1 MKKIK
6 KFVAVVLLSLTLF
19 NTTFNNYVMTVQ
31 ATEVLTMTVV
41 EALLAMFSLELG
53 LGNQTNFF
61 GNSEFTDFVDAVA
74 DGRTVNM
81 PIYGDVNFSDGES
94 ILSWLSWAQNAHRKV
109 GGNNVVDIAFN
120 TAIITLSKA
129 LDKTSY
135 SSTGS
140 SATNVMRN
148 RIDILKDYCNTATD
162 FVGEVKEAFSS
173 MNGSG
178 DGKMTRTRWDII
190 TGMFST
196 FMYGTADKISGFI
209 DSLKSPQETVY
220 TDYSDFTVVDGF
232 NPDAI
237 MPLYNDRLHPDYD
250 ALKNYYVIGS
260 YSNAEGYAHIL
271 VTDNNVKKF
280 SSGIFGVINADGKV
294 DLKQVSLYDEKVREW
309 SPIGSKY
316 NALSDKYYTSITFS
330 SYNWPYSIVSK
341 WYIPIFEKESYGA
354 SYYINGANV
363 PILNLAEGADVYPT
377 FKEEVGINTLDI
389 SDMIKQLIDTVPAV
403 DDIAKV
409 IPEALD
415 KTKDVAGTQNAILSI
430 TAAIADVAGIIQD
443 NQEQDNENAQ
453 SILSAI
459 GAIALNWKNLFKW
472 LDDFWTWLKNAWI
485 ELVNAIG
492 VGAVAGH
499 PNGSVDS
506 DDSSS
511 SSGFINILNGLIMLI
526 SIFFILLRI
535 FLHLLEF
542 IINIFKIP
550 ADPGFVTG
558 DFAIGFEYI
567 KSVQL
572 TPLTI
577 SVYDFLMGLVHI
589 LVLFSVV
596 KVLKKH
602 IDRIHL

>member
-6 KFVAVVLLSLTLF
+6 KFVAVILLSLTLF
-19 NTTFNNYVMTVQ
+19 DTTFNSYVMTVQ

-41 EALLAMFSLELG
+41 EALLAMFGLELG

-81 PIYGDVNFSDGES
+81 PKYGDVNFSDGQS
-94 ILSWLSWAQNAHRKV
+94 ILSWLSWANKV
-109 GGNNVVDIAFN
+109 NDRVAGNNVVDVAVDTTILAL
-120 TAIITLSKA
+120 AKA

-148 RIDILKDYCNTATD
+148 RIDILKDYYNTATD

-173 MNGSG
+173 MNGTG

-196 FMYGTADKISGFI
+196 FMYGTADKISDFVG
-209 DSLKSPQETVY
+209 SLVSPKETVY
-220 TDYSDFTVVDGF
+220 QDYNNVFVYGGYELGRVVRYHDLLDPEYSQRANCCVAGTYLNANGDRRTLLMNDNYYENTVYRYFGVVDS
-232 NPDAI
+232 D
-237 MPLYNDRLHPDYD
+237 
-250 ALKNYYVIGS
+250 
-260 YSNAEGYAHIL
+260 GY
-271 VTDNNVKKF
+271 
-280 SSGIFGVINADGKV
+280 V
-294 DLKQVSLYDEKVREW
+294 DLKELYLSNNKVYEW
-309 SPIGSKY
+309 SPFCVSY
-316 NALSDKYYTSITFS
+316 DSSDDKYYYGNHIGN
-330 SYNWPYSIVSK
+330 NWDYSTAMDF
-341 WYIPIFEKESYGA
+341 YIPIFEMQSEAIAYFK
-354 SYYINGANV
+354 NGATV
-363 PILNLAEGADVYPT
+363 PILNAVDGLTYPA
-377 FKEEVGINTLDI
+377 FKEQVGINTLDI

-499 PNGSVDS
+499 PNGPVDS

-511 SSGFINILNGLIMLI
+511 SSGFINLLNGLIMLI

-542 IINIFKIP
+542 IINIFRIP
-550 ADPGFVTG
+550 ADPGFITG

-577 SVYDFLMGLVHI
+577 SVYDFLMRLVHI

>member
-6 KFVAVVLLSLTLF
+6 KFVAVILLSLTLF
-19 NTTFNNYVMTVQ
+19 NTTFNSYVMTVQ

-41 EALLAMFSLELG
+41 DALLAMFGLELG
-53 LGNQTNFF
+53 LGNQTDFF
-61 GNSEFTDFVDAVA
+61 CNSEFTDFVDAVA

-94 ILSWLSWAQNAHRKV
+94 ILSWLSWAQNAHNKV
-109 GGNNVVDIAFN
+109 DGNNVVDIAFD

-148 RIDILKDYCNTATD
+148 RIDILKDYYNTATD

-173 MNGSG
+173 MNGTG

-196 FMYGTADKISGFI
+196 FMYGTANKISGFI
-209 DSLKSPQETVY
+209 DSLKSPQKTVY
-220 TDYSDFTVVDGF
+220 TEYSDFYETGGYDPNRVFMRYNNLLDPELDDYRDYCVAGSFIASDGDSATILLHESYFDDLSWFYYGVLDSEGNVDYKQV
-232 NPDAI
+232 NTNTRSVYEL
-237 MPLYNDRLHPDYD
+237 PLYCASYDVEND
-250 ALKNYYVIGS
+250 
-260 YSNAEGYAHIL
+260 
-271 VTDNNVKKF
+271 KF
-280 SSGIFGVINADGKV
+280 YH
-294 DLKQVSLYDEKVREW
+294 L
-309 SPIGSKY
+309 
-316 NALSDKYYTSITFS
+316 YYTANNW
-330 SYNWPYSIVSK
+330 SYDRAKDFFY
-341 WYIPIFEKESYGA
+341 PIFEKDSDALAY
-354 SYYINGANV
+354 SKNGATV
-363 PILNLAEGADVYPT
+363 PILNAVDGLIYPT
-377 FKEEVGINTLDI
+377 FKEQVGINTLDI

-415 KTKDVAGTQNAILSI
+415 KTKEVAGTQNAILSI
-430 TAAIADVAGIIQD
+430 TTAIADVAGIIQD

-499 PNGSVDS
+499 PNGPVDS

-511 SSGFINILNGLIMLI
+511 SSGFINLLNGLIMLI

-542 IINIFKIP
+542 IINIFRIP
-550 ADPGFVTG
+550 ADPGFITG

-572 TPLTI
+572 TPLNI

>member
-6 KFVAVVLLSLTLF
+6 KFVAVVLFSLTLF
-19 NTTFNNYVMTVQ
+19 DTTFNSYVMTVQ

-41 EALLAMFSLELG
+41 EALLAMFGLELG

-81 PIYGDVNFSDGES
+81 PKYGDVNFSDGQS
-94 ILSWLSWAQNAHRKV
+94 ILSWLSWANKV
-109 GGNNVVDIAFN
+109 NDRVAGNNVVDVAVDTTILAL
-120 TAIITLSKA
+120 AKA

-135 SSTGS
+135 TSTGS
-140 SATNVMRN
+140 SATAMMGNK
-148 RIDILKDYCNTATD
+148 IDILKKYYDTATD
-162 FVGEVKEAFSS
+162 FVGDVKDAFGTMIDKS
-173 MNGSG
+173 
-178 DGKMTRTRWDII
+178 DGKMTGTRWDII
-190 TGMFST
+190 TGMMST
-196 FMYGTADKISGFI
+196 FMYGAADEISGLI
-209 DSLKSPQETVY
+209 DKLWTPKKTVY
-220 TDYSDFTVVDGF
+220 ADYTDFTVYDGF
-232 NPDAI
+232 SPYAI
-237 MPLYNDRLHPDYD
+237 MPLYNDQLNPDYEKYKD
-250 ALKNYYVIGS
+250 RYVIGS
-260 YSNAEGYAHIL
+260 NKYTDGRYYYYIVSENNIFKLSYGY
-271 VTDNNVKKF
+271 
-280 SSGIFGVINADGKV
+280 FGVLNEDGKV
-294 DLKQVSLYDEKVREW
+294 DLKEVSYHDKKVREW
-309 SPIGSKY
+309 SPRGISY
-316 NALSDKYYTSITFS
+316 NPEEDKFYCLFYT
-330 SYNWPYSIVSK
+330 SYNWSYSNVSK
-341 WYIPIFEKESYGA
+341 WYIPIFEKESYGVA
-354 SYYINGANV
+354 YYINGASV
-363 PILNLAEGADVYPT
+363 PILNLAEGVDIYPT
-377 FKEEVGINTLDI
+377 FKEEVGINTFDI
-389 SDMIKQLIDTVPAV
+389 SDMIKQLIDTVPSV
-403 DDIAKV
+403 DDITIKMPNV
-409 IPEALD
+409 LD
-415 KTKDVAGTQNAILSI
+415 KTDSFVGTHTAVIDII
-430 TAAIADVAGIIQD
+430 TALADIGGILVDTQVQNKENTKGII
-443 NQEQDNENAQ
+443 E
-453 SILSAI
+453 AI
-459 GAIALNWKNLFKW
+459 SLNWKNLFKW

-485 ELVNAIG
+485 ELVNVIG

-506 DDSSS
+506 GDSSS
-511 SSGFINILNGLIMLI
+511 SSGFINLLNGLIMLI

-550 ADPGFVTG
+550 ADPGFITG